1 MPPGYHCPHCQ
12 AQIDLADTNIATDL
26 ALCRACGRSVPFS
39 SIAAQDELATVDLS
53 APPKALRVESNLI
66 EGITL
71 TYRKT
76 PLVVFFLIPFTALW
90 SGFSMWG
97 IYARQITSGKFDL
110 GTSLFGLPFLVG
122 TIFLVSLIV
131 FMLFG
136 CWRIRVGR
144 GHCRAF
150 VGIGPL
156 GRRREISLAPGTAV
170 RLEMSS
176 WKKNNVAQREIVVT
190 SGNDKIKFG
199 AMLPDPARVFI
210 AATLQR
216 AILAH

>member
-1 MPPGYHCPHCQ
+1 MPPGYHCPHCH

-26 ALCRACGRSVPFS
+26 ALCRACGRPAPFS
-39 SIAAQDELATVDLS
+39 IIVAQNELATVNLS
-53 APPKALRVESNLI
+53 APPQGLRVESNLI

-76 PLVVFFLIPFTALW
+76 PPVVFLLIPFTALW

-97 IYARQITSGKFDL
+97 IYGRQIAQEKFDL
-110 GTSLFGLPFLVG
+110 GTSLFGLPFLAG
-122 TIFLVSLIV
+122 TIFLVSLIF

-144 GHCRAF
+144 GYCRAF

-156 GRRREISLAPGTAV
+156 GRRREISLAPGTEV
-170 RLEMSS
+170 RLDMSS
-176 WKKNNVAQREIVVT
+176 LKRNHVAQREIVVA
-190 SGNDKIKFG
+190 SGDDRIKFG

-216 AILAH
+216 AIRAH